1 MTEETKM
8 ILEKL
13 DGMQGQLGG
22 VENKVDRLETK
33 MDGLEIRMD
42 GLETRKDGLE
52 TRMDGLE
59 TRIDGLE
66 TRMDGV
72 ECGLRNLKFI
82 VENDIQKKIN
92 IIAEGHLD
100 LSRKLDEALKV
111 SQKQEIYYLKVN
123 TLEADV
129 RELKMH
135 VGLAV

>member
-1 MTEETKM
+1 MTEEAKM

-13 DGMQGQLGG
+13 DGMQGQLGR

-33 MDGLEIRMD
+33 MDGLEIRM
-42 GLETRKDGLE
+42 DGLE

>member
-1 MTEETKM
+1 MTEEAKM

-13 DGMQGQLGG
+13 DGMQGQLGR
-22 VENKVDRLETK
+22 VEGKVDRLET
-33 MDGLEIRMD
+33 RM
-42 GLETRKDGLE
+42 DGLE

-59 TRIDGLE
+59 TRMGGLE
-66 TRMDGV
+66 TEVSSLKTRMDGV
-72 ECGLRNLKFI
+72 ESGLRNLKFI

>member
-13 DGMQGQLGG
+13 DGMQGQLGR

-33 MDGLEIRMD
+33 MDGLEIRM
-42 GLETRKDGLE
+42 DGLE